1 MTLFLDII
9 YSYKWKNNL
18 KEKKKQK
25 MSLIKIEKMICVDP
39 FDSFNYFS
47 TTIYF
52 GLLIIG
58 TFGNLFIIF
67 LNPVPSTNYLKKAV
81 VVPSTFLSLI
91 HLLLLYLN
99 SFDFVNIDVI
109 GNIFIESIMRC
120 RTINIIYRS
129 LLLLEPW

>member
-1 MTLFLDII
+1 
-9 YSYKWKNNL
+9 
-18 KEKKKQK
+18 

-39 FDSFNYFS
+39 FDSFNYLS

-67 LNPVPSTNYLKKAV
+67 LNPVPATNYLKKA

>member
-1 MTLFLDII
+1 MTLFVDII
-9 YSYKWKNNL
+9 YSYKWKNNS

-39 FDSFNYFS
+39 FDSFNYLS

-58 TFGNLFIIF
+58 TFGNFFIIF
-67 LNPVPSTNYLKKAV
+67 LNPVPATNYLKKAV

>member
-1 MTLFLDII
+1 
-9 YSYKWKNNL
+9 
-18 KEKKKQK
+18 
-25 MSLIKIEKMICVDP
+25 MSLIKIEKMISVDP

-52 GLLIIG
+52 ALLIIG

-67 LNPVPSTNYLKKAV
+67 LNPVPSNNYLKKAV
-81 VVPSTFLSLI
+81 IVPSTFLSII